1 MGVCLRREEIA
12 REEIRPRPIK
22 ESFGGILGIINGKRL
37 QLAGNFFYIK
47 KKKRSAPYN
56 NLPTHITSLGGV
68 SAGLPSSLEMAVLLI
83 PITFFSLYQ
92 WIHFFQPLHKHT
104 PAPHPLILTPTPAD
118 AQELQVRVTLPA
130 YTSGDLRLL
139 DAVAKTNYVLRPSS
153 HLLWVTS
160 ERTKGKVRVGLIS
173 SG

>member
-22 ESFGGILGIINGKRL
+22 EFFGGILGIINGKRL

-68 SAGLPSSLEMAVLLI
+68 SAGLHSSLEMAVLLI

-92 WIHFFQPLHKHT
+92 
-104 PAPHPLILTPTPAD
+104 
-118 AQELQVRVTLPA
+118 
-130 YTSGDLRLL
+130 
-139 DAVAKTNYVLRPSS
+139 
-153 HLLWVTS
+153 
-160 ERTKGKVRVGLIS
+160 
-173 SG
+173 